1 MRKKQKAVSEKEKD
15 NTDWEAYIF
24 LLSAIQVNKGE
35 WERIIKRKKVIR
47 VNEELVRTQYVIMR
61 ILRTNKATNY
71 IRGMTV
77 TEISEQEGRNKSN
90 TLYKHIRILQKRKL
104 VESGVKV
111 ERANSYFINELGL
124 ELLKKYDDME
134 EKKNGSNNEC

>member
-1 MRKKQKAVSEKEKD
+1 M
-15 NTDWEAYIF
+15 
-24 LLSAIQVNKGE
+24 
-35 WERIIKRKKVIR
+35 
-47 VNEELVRTQYVIMR
+47 NEELVRTQYVIMR

-71 IRGMTV
+71 IRAMTV

-111 ERANSYFINELGL
+111 ERANSYFISKSGL

-134 EKKNGSNNEC
+134 ENNYGCSNE

>member
-1 MRKKQKAVSEKEKD
+1 M
-15 NTDWEAYIF
+15 
-24 LLSAIQVNKGE
+24 
-35 WERIIKRKKVIR
+35 
-47 VNEELVRTQYVIMR
+47 NEELVRTQYVIMR

-71 IRGMTV
+71 IRAMTV

-111 ERANSYFINELGL
+111 ERANSYFISESGL
-124 ELLKKYDDME
+124 ELLKKYDGME
-134 EKKNGSNNEC
+134 ENNYGCSNE